1 MFRNRFLF
9 VYSGVFP
16 FKPANLEYRREEKPR
31 VWSILE
37 IAHNPFLLRFMQCQ
51 FMLHKDL
58 VSKVETAV
66 FEVRWRQK
74 KKLSEKREGL
84 IFNSY
89 KF

>member
-1 MFRNRFLF
+1 
-9 VYSGVFP
+9 
-16 FKPANLEYRREEKPR
+16 
-31 VWSILE
+31 
-37 IAHNPFLLRFMQCQ
+37 MQCQ

-58 VSKVETAV
+58 VSKWETAV

-84 IFNSY
+84 IFDSY